1 MMMIP
6 TLMTM
11 KRIKKTS
18 TGNTVLMAKV
28 IMDSTV
34 QVMEI
39 HNANMLIQKHLSP
52 VQNSS
57 LYRTMLV

>member
-1 MMMIP
+1 MMRMSMN
-6 TLMTM
+6 MTM

-18 TGNTVLMAKV
+18 TGNTVLMVKV

-39 HNANMLIQKHLSP
+39 HNANMLMQINL
-52 VQNSS
+52 
-57 LYRTMLV
+57 